1 MNSNSLKISNEN
13 LKRRLNAERRF
24 KFYGVI
30 AISLALIF
38 VLILF
43 TNIISKGYSAFY
55 RTLIEIKIEF
65 NDKVQPE
72 MFKQMSDTEINKL
85 DLYSFSKKNIYSNFP
100 DIEKKSD
107 KKKIIKLFSIEFEEE
122 IKTYINKNKN
132 NLGNTINLYI
142 SASDDIDQ
150 IHKGNY
156 SRDIPEERRRVSN
169 FQLSIHDELVG
180 QNKVKFEFNLPFFS
194 RGDSREA
201 ELAGLGGSLIG
212 SFFTMIIVLLLSFPF
227 GLFGAIYLEEFSKRN
242 RFTDFIEININNLA
256 AVPSIVFGLLGL
268 GILLNTFELPRST
281 ALVGGI
287 TLSLMTLPTIII
299 ATRASLRS
307 VPPSIREGALAVGA
321 SKVQTVMHHV
331 VPLALPGSIT
341 GTIIGIARALGETA
355 PLLLI
360 GMVAF
365 IVDVPSSP
373 LDPSTSLPVQAYLW
387 NDSAERA
394 YEEKTSAAIIIL
406 LSFLILFN
414 LIAVFIRRKFET
426 KW

>member
-1 MNSNSLKISNEN
+1 MNNNSLKTSGSN
-13 LKRRLNAERRF
+13 LKKRLKAERRF
-24 KFYGVI
+24 RYYGI
-30 AISLALIF
+30 FAISLALIF

-55 RTLIEIKIEF
+55 RTLIAVNIEF
-65 NDKVQPE
+65 NDEINLESIKE
-72 MFKQMSDTEINKL
+72 MSDEEIKQI
-85 DLYSFSKKNIYSNFP
+85 DLYSFTKKNIYANFP
-100 DIEKKSD
+100 EIEKKSD
-107 KKKIIKLFSIEFEEE
+107 KKKIIKLFSIEFEEDV
-122 IKTYINKNKN
+122 KKYIISNKKNIDNKNQVF
-132 NLGNTINLYI
+132 LT
-142 SASDDIDQ
+142 ASDDIDQ

-156 SRDIPEERRRVSN
+156 SRSIPEERRRVSN
-169 FQLSIHDELVG
+169 FQLSIYDKLVN
-180 QNKVKFEFNLPFFS
+180 QNRVKFEFNVPFFT

-212 SFFTMIIVLLLSFPF
+212 SFFTMILVLLLSFPF
-227 GLFGAIYLEEFSKRN
+227 GLFGAIYLEEFSRKN

-365 IVDVPSSP
+365 IVDIPGSP
-373 LDPSTSLPVQAYLW
+373 VDPSTSLPVQAYLW
-387 NDSAERA
+387 NDSAERG

-406 LSFLILFN
+406 LGFLILFN
-414 LIAVFIRRKFET
+414 LIAVIIRRKFET

>member
-1 MNSNSLKISNEN
+1 MNSNSLKISNKN
-13 LKRRLNAERRF
+13 LNRRLNAERRF

-72 MFKQMSDTEINKL
+72 MFVQMSDTEINKL

-100 DIEKKSD
+100 SIEKKSD

-122 IKTYINKNKN
+122 IKAYINKNKD

-169 FQLSIHDELVG
+169 LQLSIYDELVD
-180 QNKVKFEFNLPFFS
+180 QNKVKFEFNFPFFL

-341 GTIIGIARALGETA
+341 GAIIGIARALGETA

>member
-169 FQLSIHDELVG
+169 FQLSIYDELVG

-365 IVDVPSSP
+365 IVDLPRNF
-373 LDPSTSLPVQAYLW
+373 LDAATVLPVQIYLW
-387 NDSAERA
+387 ADFPERA
-394 YEEKTSAAIIIL
+394 FVEKTSAAIIVL
-406 LSFLILFN
+406 LVFLILMN

>member
-1 MNSNSLKISNEN
+1 MNNNSLKISVSN
-13 LKRRLNAERRF
+13 LKKRLKAERRF
-24 KFYGVI
+24 RYYGI
-30 AISLALIF
+30 FAISLALIF

-55 RTLIEIKIEF
+55 RTLIAVNIEF
-65 NDKVQPE
+65 NDEINLESIKE
-72 MFKQMSDTEINKL
+72 MSDEEIKQI
-85 DLYSFSKKNIYSNFP
+85 DLYSFTKKNIYANFP
-100 DIEKKSD
+100 EIEKKSD
-107 KKKIIKLFSIEFEEE
+107 KKKIIKLFSIEFEEDV
-122 IKTYINKNKN
+122 KKYIISNKKNIDNKNQVF
-132 NLGNTINLYI
+132 LT
-142 SASDDIDQ
+142 ASDDIDQ

-156 SRDIPEERRRVSN
+156 SRSIPEERRRVSN
-169 FQLSIHDELVG
+169 FQLSIYDKLVN
-180 QNKVKFEFNLPFFS
+180 QNRVKFEFNVPFFT

-212 SFFTMIIVLLLSFPF
+212 SFFTMILVLLLSFPF
-227 GLFGAIYLEEFSKRN
+227 GLFGAIYLEEFSRKN

-365 IVDVPSSP
+365 IVDIPGSP
-373 LDPSTSLPVQAYLW
+373 VDPSTSLPVQAYLW
-387 NDSAERA
+387 NDSAERG

-406 LSFLILFN
+406 LGFLILFN
-414 LIAVFIRRKFET
+414 LIAVIIRRKFET

>member
-1 MNSNSLKISNEN
+1 MNSNSLKISNKN
-13 LKRRLNAERRF
+13 LNRRLNAERRF

-72 MFKQMSDTEINKL
+72 MFVQMSDTEINKL

-100 DIEKKSD
+100 SIEKKSD

-122 IKTYINKNKN
+122 IKAYINKNKD

-169 FQLSIHDELVG
+169 LQLSIYDELVD
-180 QNKVKFEFNLPFFS
+180 QNKVKFEFNFPFFL

-341 GTIIGIARALGETA
+341 GAIIGIARALGETA

-414 LIAVFIRRKFET
+414 LIAVIIRRKFET

>member
-30 AISLALIF
+30 AISIALIF

-72 MFKQMSDTEINKL
+72 MLKQMSDTEINKL

-169 FQLSIHDELVG
+169 FQLSIYDELVG

>member
-1 MNSNSLKISNEN
+1 MNNNSLKISGSN
-13 LKRRLNAERRF
+13 LKKRLKAERRF
-24 KFYGVI
+24 RYYGI
-30 AISLALIF
+30 FAISLALIF

-55 RTLIEIKIEF
+55 RTLIAVNIEF
-65 NDKVQPE
+65 NDEINLESIKE
-72 MFKQMSDTEINKL
+72 MSDEEIKQI
-85 DLYSFSKKNIYSNFP
+85 DLYSFTKKNIYANFP
-100 DIEKKSD
+100 EIEKKSD
-107 KKKIIKLFSIEFEEE
+107 KKKIIKLFSIEFEEDV
-122 IKTYINKNKN
+122 KKYIISNKKNIDNKNQVF
-132 NLGNTINLYI
+132 LT
-142 SASDDIDQ
+142 ASDDIDQ

-156 SRDIPEERRRVSN
+156 SRSIPEERRRVSN
-169 FQLSIHDELVG
+169 FQLSIYDKLVN
-180 QNKVKFEFNLPFFS
+180 QNRVKFEFNVPFFT

-212 SFFTMIIVLLLSFPF
+212 SFFTMILVLLLSFPF
-227 GLFGAIYLEEFSKRN
+227 GLFGAIYLEEFSRKN

-365 IVDVPSSP
+365 IVDIPGSP
-373 LDPSTSLPVQAYLW
+373 VDPSTSLPVQAYLW
-387 NDSAERA
+387 NDSAERG

-406 LSFLILFN
+406 LGFLILFN
-414 LIAVFIRRKFET
+414 LIAVIIRRKFET

>member
-1 MNSNSLKISNEN
+1 MTN
-13 LKRRLNAERRF
+13 LIKRKKAERRF
-24 KFYGVI
+24 QLYGIFAVSS
-30 AISLALIF
+30 SLLF
-38 VLILF
+38 VLILVS
-43 TNIISKGYSAFY
+43 NIFFSGIGGFFKTSFVIPFHFDQSLLKIDENPSKEQIRKASFRKITSANFKTIFSNYSKDEIKQIKKLFY
-55 RTLIEIKIEF
+55 RKIDKEAQKQLLDNPNFLNQTVEIAF
-65 NDKVQPE
+65 
-72 MFKQMSDTEINKL
+72 T
-85 DLYSFSKKNIYSNFP
+85 
-100 DIEKKSD
+100 
-107 KKKIIKLFSIEFEEE
+107 
-122 IKTYINKNKN
+122 
-132 NLGNTINLYI
+132 
-142 SASDDIDQ
+142 ASTDIDQ

-169 FQLSIHDELVG
+169 FQLSIYDELVG

>member
-72 MFKQMSDTEINKL
+72 MLKQMSDTEINKL

-107 KKKIIKLFSIEFEEE
+107 KRKIIKLFSIEFEEE

-169 FQLSIHDELVG
+169 FQLSIYDELVS
-180 QNKVKFEFNLPFFS
+180 QNKVKFEFNLPFFL

>member
-1 MNSNSLKISNEN
+1 MNNNSLKISGSN
-13 LKRRLNAERRF
+13 LKKRLKAERRF
-24 KFYGVI
+24 RYYGI
-30 AISLALIF
+30 FAISLALIF

-55 RTLIEIKIEF
+55 RTLIAVNIEF
-65 NDKVQPE
+65 NDEINLESIKE
-72 MFKQMSDTEINKL
+72 MSDEEIKQI
-85 DLYSFSKKNIYSNFP
+85 DLYSFTKKNIYANFP
-100 DIEKKSD
+100 EIEKKSD
-107 KKKIIKLFSIEFEEE
+107 KKKIIKLFSIEFEEDV
-122 IKTYINKNKN
+122 KKYIISNKKNIDNKNQVF
-132 NLGNTINLYI
+132 LT
-142 SASDDIDQ
+142 ASDDIDQ

-156 SRDIPEERRRVSN
+156 SRSIPEERRRVSN
-169 FQLSIHDELVG
+169 FQLSIYDKLVN
-180 QNKVKFEFNLPFFS
+180 QNRVKFEFNVPFFT

-212 SFFTMIIVLLLSFPF
+212 SFFTMILVLLLSFPF
-227 GLFGAIYLEEFSKRN
+227 GLFGAIYLEEFSRKN

-365 IVDVPSSP
+365 IVDIYGM
-373 LDPSTSLPVQAYLW
+373 TVQKEGMKKKLQQ
-387 NDSAERA
+387 
-394 YEEKTSAAIIIL
+394 L
-406 LSFLILFN
+406 
-414 LIAVFIRRKFET
+414 
-426 KW
+426 

>member
-30 AISLALIF
+30 AITLALIF

-122 IKTYINKNKN
+122 IKAYINKNKN

-169 FQLSIHDELVG
+169 FQLSIYDKLVD
-180 QNKVKFEFNLPFFS
+180 QSKVKFEFNLPFFS

>member
-1 MNSNSLKISNEN
+1 MNSNSLTFSNDN
-13 LKRRLNAERRF
+13 LRSRLASEKRF
-24 KFYGVI
+24 KFYGII
-30 AISLALIF
+30 AIILALSF

-55 RTLIEIKIEF
+55 RTLISIDINLSEGFDVSELSVMTDKEIY
-65 NDKVQPE
+65 V
-72 MFKQMSDTEINKL
+72 L
-85 DLYSFSKKNIYSNFP
+85 DFYSFTKKSIYKNFP
-100 DIEKKSD
+100 QLEKKSD
-107 KKKIIKLFSIEFEEE
+107 KKQAIKLFSIEFEDD
-122 IKTYINKNKN
+122 IKNFIIKNKN
-132 NLGNTINLYI
+132 DLKNKNSVYLV
-142 SASDDIDQ
+142 ASDDIDQ
-150 IHKGNY
+150 IHKGHY
-156 SRDIPEERRRVSN
+156 SREIPEERRRVSD
-169 FQLSIHDELVG
+169 FQLSLYDELVIK
-180 QNKVKFEFNLPFFS
+180 NKVKYEFNFPFFI
-194 RGDSREA
+194 RGDSREP

-212 SFFTMIIVLLLSFPF
+212 SFYTMIIVLLLSFPF
-227 GLFGAIYLEEFSKRN
+227 GLFGAIYLEEFSKKN
-242 RFTDFIEININNLA
+242 KFTDFIEININNLA

-268 GILLNTFELPRST
+268 GILLNTFEMPRST

-321 SKVQTVMHHV
+321 SKVQTIMHHV
-331 VPLALPGSIT
+331 VPLALPGSVT

-373 LDPSTSLPVQAYLW
+373 VDPSTSLPVQAYLW
-387 NDSAERA
+387 HDSAERA
-394 YEEKTSAAIIIL
+394 YEEKTSAAIMLL
-406 LSFLILFN
+406 LSFLIIFN
-414 LIAVFIRRKFET
+414 LFAVLIRRKFET

>member
-1 MNSNSLKISNEN
+1 MNNNSLKISGSN
-13 LKRRLNAERRF
+13 LKKRLKAERRF
-24 KFYGVI
+24 RYYGI
-30 AISLALIF
+30 FAISLALIF

-55 RTLIEIKIEF
+55 RTLIAVNIEF
-65 NDKVQPE
+65 ND
-72 MFKQMSDTEINKL
+72 EINLESIKEMSEEEIKQI
-85 DLYSFSKKNIYSNFP
+85 DLYSFTKKNIYANFP
-100 DIEKKSD
+100 EIEKKSD
-107 KKKIIKLFSIEFEEE
+107 KKKIIKLFSIEFEEDV
-122 IKTYINKNKN
+122 KKYIISNKKNIDNKNQVF
-132 NLGNTINLYI
+132 LT
-142 SASDDIDQ
+142 ASDDIDQ

-156 SRDIPEERRRVSN
+156 SRSIPEERRRVSN
-169 FQLSIHDELVG
+169 FQLSIYDKLVN
-180 QNKVKFEFNLPFFS
+180 QNRVKFEFNVPFFT

-212 SFFTMIIVLLLSFPF
+212 SFFTMILVLLLSFPF
-227 GLFGAIYLEEFSKRN
+227 GLFGAIYLEEFSRKN

-365 IVDVPSSP
+365 IVDIPGSP
-373 LDPSTSLPVQAYLW
+373 VDPSTSLPVQAYLW
-387 NDSAERA
+387 NDSAERG

-406 LSFLILFN
+406 LGFLILFN
-414 LIAVFIRRKFET
+414 LIAVIIRRKFET

>member
-1 MNSNSLKISNEN
+1 MSDE
-13 LKRRLNAERRF
+13 
-24 KFYGVI
+24 
-30 AISLALIF
+30 
-38 VLILF
+38 
-43 TNIISKGYSAFY
+43 
-55 RTLIEIKIEF
+55 EIKQI
-65 NDKVQPE
+65 
-72 MFKQMSDTEINKL
+72 
-85 DLYSFSKKNIYSNFP
+85 DLYSFTKKNIYANFP
-100 DIEKKSD
+100 EIEKKSD
-107 KKKIIKLFSIEFEEE
+107 KKKIIKLFSIEFEEDV
-122 IKTYINKNKN
+122 KKYIISNKKNIDNKNQVF
-132 NLGNTINLYI
+132 LT
-142 SASDDIDQ
+142 ASDDIDQ

-156 SRDIPEERRRVSN
+156 SRSIPEERRRVSN
-169 FQLSIHDELVG
+169 FQLSIYDKLVN
-180 QNKVKFEFNLPFFS
+180 QNRVKFEFNVPFFT

-212 SFFTMIIVLLLSFPF
+212 SFFTMILVLLLSFPF
-227 GLFGAIYLEEFSKRN
+227 GLFGAIYLEEFSRKN

-365 IVDVPSSP
+365 IVDIPGSP
-373 LDPSTSLPVQAYLW
+373 VDPSTSLPVQAYLW
-387 NDSAERA
+387 NDSAERG

-406 LSFLILFN
+406 LGFLILFN
-414 LIAVFIRRKFET
+414 LIAVIIRRKFET